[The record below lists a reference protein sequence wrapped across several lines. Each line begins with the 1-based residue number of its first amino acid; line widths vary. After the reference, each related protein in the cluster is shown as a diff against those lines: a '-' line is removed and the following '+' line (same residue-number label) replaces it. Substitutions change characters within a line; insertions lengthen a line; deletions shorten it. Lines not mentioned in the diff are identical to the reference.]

1 MHIRRFDVDRHC
13 DSSNLIGEVVY
24 YQLAIAMA
32 VSSSI
37 FQLVT
42 HFSLPLGFPKGRID
56 SLTV

>member
-42 HFSLPLGFPKGRID
+42 HFSLPSGFPKGRDD
-56 SLTV
+56 SRTV